1 MAMVREEYAEPESF
15 ARLLSSIDA
24 AWIEEA
30 LEATGTATIRKRRLP
45 AEQVVW
51 LVLGMAL
58 YRDWSISRV
67 VSHLHLAL
75 PGESG
80 RGVVPSA
87 PVQARGRLGDEPMRW
102 LFERCA
108 QTWAHQS
115 ADRHRYRGL
124 ALYGVDGTTVRT
136 LDSAENREHFGGQS
150 SGDRGASGYPQTR
163 IVTLMALR
171 SHLLAAARFAPYAV
185 GETTLAAELWP
196 QLPDDSLCILDRGFL
211 AATCLLAIEDQSRNR
226 HWMTRAKTQTRW
238 RTVKRLGRGDE
249 LVELEFSDRN
259 HGRVPG
265 IPERWLVRAIR
276 YERKGFKPQTLLT
289 SLIDHQRF
297 PARELVAL
305 YHERWELEL
314 GFDEVKTE
322 LLEREEALRSKTPRG
337 VAQELWSLGLL
348 YNLVRLEMEQMAAE
362 AGVPPTRVSFIAAL
376 QFIQNCWLICA
387 AMAPGRI
394 PHRLRKLREDLS
406 QFILPPRRSERLYP
420 RAVKIKMSPYPKK
433 RAQPARL
440 AWKMSKLTTAS

>member
-1 MAMVREEYAEPESF
+1 MPMVREEYAEPESF

-75 PGESG
+75 PGETG

-87 PVQARGRLGDEPMRW
+87 PVQARARLGDEPMRW

-108 QTWAHQS
+108 QTWAHAS
-115 ADRHRYRGL
+115 ADRYRYRGL

-136 LDSAENREHFGGQS
+136 LDSADNRAHFGGQS
-150 SGDRGASGYPQTR
+150 GGDRGASGYPQAR
-163 IVTLMALR
+163 VVTLMALR
-171 SHLLAAARFAPYAV
+171 SHLLAAARFGPYPV
-185 GETTLAAELWP
+185 GETTMAEELWP
-196 QLPDDSLCILDRGFL
+196 QLPDNSLCIVDREFL
-211 AATCLLAIEDQSRNR
+211 AVKCLSAIEDQDHNR
-226 HWMTRAKTQTRW
+226 HWMTRAKSKTRW
-238 RTVKRLGRGDE
+238 RTVKRLGKGDE
-249 LVELEFSDRN
+249 LVELEFSDQTR
-259 HGRVPG
+259 RVNPG
-265 IPERWLVRAIR
+265 MPERWLVRAIR
-276 YERKGFKPQTLLT
+276 YERPGFQPQTLLT
-289 SLIDHQRF
+289 SLHDHKKF
-297 PARELVAL
+297 PAREMVAL

-337 VAQELWSLGLL
+337 VAQDLWSLGLL
-348 YNLVRLEMEQMAAE
+348 YNLVRLEMEQIAAE
-362 AGVPPTRVSFIAAL
+362 AGVAPTRISFIAAL

-387 AMAPGRI
+387 AMAPARI
-394 PHRLRKLREDLS
+394 PRKLRRRRQDLS
-406 QFILPPRRSERLYP
+406 QFVLPPRRSKRLYP
-420 RAVKIKMSPYPKK
+420 RAVKIKMSNYPKK
-433 RAQPARL
+433 RSMPAVL
-440 AWKMSKLTTAS
+440 TWKKA

>member
-1 MAMVREEYAEPESF
+1 MPMVREEYAEPESF

-30 LEATGTATIRKRRLP
+30 LEATGVATIRKRRLP

-87 PVQARGRLGDEPMRW
+87 PVQARARLGDEAMRW

-136 LDSAENREHFGGQS
+136 LDSGENRAHFGGQS
-150 SGDRGASGYPQTR
+150 GGDRGASGYPQAR

-171 SHLLAAARFAPYAV
+171 SHLLAAARF
-185 GETTLAAELWP
+185 EST
-196 QLPDDSLCILDRGFL
+196 
-211 AATCLLAIEDQSRNR
+211 
-226 HWMTRAKTQTRW
+226 TRW
-238 RTVKRLGRGDE
+238 RTVKRLGKGDE
-249 LVELEFSDRN
+249 LVELEFSDRSR
-259 HGRVPG
+259 GRVSE
-265 IPERWLVRAIR
+265 IPERWLVRAVR

-289 SLIDHQRF
+289 SLTDPKRF
-297 PARELVAL
+297 LARELVAL

-322 LLEREEALRSKTPRG
+322 LLEREEALRSKTPSG

-362 AGVPPTRVSFIAAL
+362 AGVPPTRISFIAAL
-376 QFIQNCWLICA
+376 QFIKSCWIICA
-387 AMAPGRI
+387 AMAPARI
-394 PHRLRKLREDLS
+394 PRKLRKLRADLS
-406 QFILPPRRSERLYP
+406 QFILPPRRSQRLYP

-433 RAQPARL
+433 RSKPSSL
-440 AWKMSKLTTAS
+440 AWKKAYLTTAK

>member
-15 ARLLSSIDA
+15 GRLLSSIDA

-51 LVLGMAL
+51 LVLGLAL

-67 VSHLHLAL
+67 VNHLHLAL

-87 PVQARGRLGDEPMRW
+87 SIQARARLGDEPMRW

-108 QTWAHQS
+108 QSWAHAS

-136 LDSAENREHFGGQS
+136 LDSAENRAHFGGQS
-150 SGDRGASGYPQTR
+150 GGDRGASGYPQAR
-163 IVTLMALR
+163 VVTLMALR
-171 SHLLAAARFAPYAV
+171 SHLLAAARFGPYAV
-185 GETTLAAELWP
+185 GETTMAEELWP
-196 QLPDDSLCILDRGFL
+196 ELPDDSLCIVDREFL
-211 AATCLLAIEDQSRNR
+211 AVRCLSAIEDQDRNR
-226 HWMTRAKTQTRW
+226 HWMTRAKSRSRW

-249 LVELEFSDRN
+249 LVELEFSDQTRRAN
-259 HGRVPG
+259 PEM
-265 IPERWLVRAIR
+265 PERWLVRAIR
-276 YERKGFKPQTLLT
+276 YERPGFQPQTLLT
-289 SLIDHQRF
+289 SLHDHKKF
-297 PARELVAL
+297 PAREMVAL

-337 VAQELWSLGLL
+337 VAQDLWSLGLL
-348 YNLVRLEMEQMAAE
+348 YNLVRLEMEQIAVE
-362 AGVPPTRVSFIAAL
+362 AGVPPTRISFIAAL

-387 AMAPGRI
+387 AMAPARI
-394 PHRLRKLREDLS
+394 PRKLRRLREDLS

-420 RAVKIKMSPYPKK
+420 RVVKIKMSAYPKK
-433 RAQPARL
+433 RSQPAGL
-440 AWKMSKLTTAS
+440 IWKRA